1 MAQSLAPLKRK
12 NNFHSLIFLKILEA
26 KGLLNLNDIIF
37 NPYKQDNT
45 NLTFIKSSLPIV
57 TPTLSEQKLL
67 TKELM
72 TNELNSK
79 KTVEIKNPVLIEN
92 SENNSYIDKFTLSN
106 LEDGDHKK
114 DIKNFKNVLN
124 TYFPRGRKISD

>member
-26 KGLLNLNDIIF
+26 KGLLNLDDIIF

-45 NLTFIKSSLPIV
+45 YLTFIKSSLPIV
-57 TPTLSEQKLL
+57 TPNLSEQNLL

-72 TNELNSK
+72 TKELNNK

-92 SENNSYIDKFTLSN
+92 SENNSHINKITLSN

-114 DIKNFKNVLN
+114 DIKIFKNVLN